1 MTRRSYLL
9 ALAAAVLWLPDP
21 GLEAQSF
28 SYSVDTTF
36 ATAYNPNEFCYNTAR
51 RKVYCAT
58 SDTVLAV
65 IDAGLNYAY
74 IMASWPANP
83 TYNSA
88 NDRVYV
94 SGGSYVYV
102 YDGQSNALDTSL
114 IFSEG
119 YPDLEYSPGNNLL
132 YAAGMGLSV
141 LDGATDSIL
150 AHHQGNYERRLF
162 LYRPTNK
169 ILAVHGWSDSLLVAQ
184 GTSFI
189 DSLRVPGMND
199 QSRLA
204 ANEARGKI
212 YISLP
217 GANQVAI
224 LDAGSHA
231 LLNTVGVAA
240 GPHAMAYSPVSDEI
254 YVACHYSDSLT
265 VIRGSDD
272 SVSTVYLGAAGD
284 STTSI
289 IYNAFV
295 QRIYYADENSG
306 LVGIVNPF
314 TKTVE
319 AALGLPA
326 GASAHPVA
334 LIEGDSGRVFVANSW
349 GSSISV
355 VGWSEDTKPY
365 ILWTEPAAGE
375 AGVPFNRSLTVAF
388 SEAIEPSSLAFT
400 CSPNPGGW
408 SVRWDE
414 TFRYLTLEHNHFVP
428 GMPHTFTVTQASDP
442 WGNGLVDTT
451 GSAPNPWSFWVR
463 AADTVR
469 HDWAGGRY
477 RIISVPLA
485 PYDSSAAVNFGDD
498 LGAYGQSG
506 WRLFGYDP
514 LSQANVETPPLRP
527 GRGYWLSSVRSATL
541 DAAGYR
547 LPTENH
553 ESRIPLAAGWN
564 LIGSPYDS
572 LISIADCSVIDT
584 GSLYLPFWDTL
595 ANAAVRQRLWVY
607 SDTTLDLRNN
617 GSWDRDTLTP
627 LVPTH
632 MLTPW
637 QGYAAYATRPCSLY
651 VRTILNKAAKAPSQ
665 GPPAA
670 DVHWSLKLSAGSG
683 GETDNGVALGV
694 SPRALPGYDRLD
706 GEKPPAVSDAV
717 RLLIPQRE
725 WGPGTWH
732 EYASD
737 FRPGADHIEW
747 PVSLRLADQSAEAVL
762 SYRLE
767 GGLPPGQRLYLV
779 ERDNLK
785 AIEIAGAG
793 QAGFTGD
800 RELAVVLTNRG
811 IGELPFA
818 PLAFELS
825 APRPNPSIQTARIN
839 YQITKAGLVKLA
851 VYNAL
856 GQWVRTITEGQR
868 APGYYTA
875 SWDGR
880 GQGTAQAPPGV
891 YFVRLQAEGLQAV
904 RRLVRVR

>member
-1 MTRRSYLL
+1 MKRRSYLL

-141 LDGATDSIL
+141 LDGASDSIL

-169 ILAVHGWSDSLLVAQ
+169 ILAVHAWSDSLLVAQ
-184 GTSFI
+184 GTGFI

-212 YISLP
+212 YISIP
-217 GANQVAI
+217 ASNQVAI

-240 GPHAMAYSPVSDEI
+240 GPHAMAYCPASDEI

-284 STTSI
+284 STTSV
-289 IYNAFV
+289 IYNTFI

-306 LVGIVNPF
+306 LVGIVNPL

-319 AALGLPA
+319 AVLGLPA
-326 GASAHPVA
+326 GASAHPAA

-365 ILWTEPAAGE
+365 IVWTEPSSGQTE
-375 AGVPFNRSLTVAF
+375 VPFFSPVTVAF

-400 CSPNPGGW
+400 CWPNPGGW
-408 SVRWDE
+408 TAQWDG
-414 TFRYLTLEHNHFVP
+414 TGQYLTLSHNHFAP
-428 GMPHTFTVTQASDP
+428 GTPHTLTVTQAMDP
-442 WGNGLVDTT
+442 WGNNLVDTL
-451 GSAPNPWSFWVR
+451 GSAPNPWTFTVK

-477 RIISVPLA
+477 QIMSVPLA
-485 PYDSSAAVNFGDD
+485 PYDSSASGNFTDD

-506 WRLFGYDP
+506 WRFFGYDP
-514 LSQANVETPPLRP
+514 ASQANVETPPLRP
-527 GRGYWLSSVRSATL
+527 GRGYWLSSVMSATL

-547 LPTENH
+547 LPTMNH
-553 ESRIPLAAGWN
+553 ESRLPLGAGWN
-564 LIGSPYDS
+564 LIGCPYDS
-572 LISIADCSVIDT
+572 LMTLAGLSVIDT
-584 GSLYLPFWDTL
+584 GSLQIPFYDPL
-595 ANAAVRQRLWVY
+595 ANAVLRQRLWVY
-607 SDTTLDLRNN
+607 TDTTLDLRNN

-627 LVPTH
+627 LDSTH
-632 MLTPW
+632 MLSPW
-637 QGYAAYATRPCSLY
+637 RGYAAYAARPCTLRVPTPVTKHPGS
-651 VRTILNKAAKAPSQ
+651 RAPAL
-665 GPPAA
+665 PPAEIA
-670 DVHWSLKLSAGSG
+670 WRLCIAASSG
-683 GETDNGVALGV
+683 GEIDNGVSLGV
-694 SPRALPGYDRLD
+694 SPQALPGYDRLD

-747 PVSLRLADQSAEAVL
+747 PVCLRLADQSAEAVL

-779 ERDNLK
+779 ERASLL
-785 AIEIAGAG
+785 AVEITGQG
-793 QAGFTGD
+793 QAGYTGD

-811 IGELPFA
+811 PGG
-818 PLAFELS
+818 LAFGPLEFGLS

-856 GQWVRTITEGQR
+856 GQRVRTITEGQR

-880 GQGTAQAPPGV
+880 DQGTAQAPPGV